1 MSGILKF
8 IALVLVGICL
18 VVVTPVIAQETTP
31 EPAPQKGFFNN
42 LELPDFTIHEEPVL
56 TNVFDTQSPKAPV
69 VLDGRAIF
77 EVGEFRDGEN
87 SVTANQRASGIERQ
101 LEDAVRENRSPQ
113 LSIEKVNGLPTI
125 SLNGS
130 YLFTVTQKETSD
142 LITVEEQAINLTQ
155 KIRNSILEGQKERQE
170 SYQFR
175 QYVIAAIMIA
185 LAITLTRILN
195 LLQVYSW
202 SKALVK
208 LFRFRQTNQA
218 IDEAKINF
226 FPKLVVSIGK
236 LAVWL
241 SAVYW
246 VLDLFPQSRQVRYQI
261 ISQIW
266 DSLNR
271 PLFNNYSIVSIL
283 IFGLFLWGLIYS
295 SDRLAKIFRN
305 SVLHRTSMSRG
316 SQEVIFVVIQYGLL
330 ALGTIVLLQLW
341 GLDLSSLTILGSALG
356 VGIGFGFQ
364 DIAKNFASGLVLL
377 FERSVQVGDFIEVN
391 GHQGTVERVS
401 ARSIVLRTLDRVS
414 IIVPNSSLLADEV
427 VNWTHEGSV
436 SRVHIPLGVAYGS
449 DTNKVKKLLLAAAEA
464 NPNVL
469 NYPPTQVFFTDFGD
483 SSLNFQLLVW
493 ISEPSRQA
501 SIKSELYFSI
511 EASFRENAIE
521 IPFPQRDINFS
532 QSDLGFKLAPALEAA
547 LIDWLQKQK

>member
-8 IALVLVGICL
+8 ISLILVGICL
-18 VVVTPVIAQETTP
+18 VVIAPVIAQETTP
-31 EPAPQKGFFNN
+31 EPAPQQGFFNN
-42 LELPDFTIHEEPVL
+42 LELPDFSIHEEPVL

-283 IFGLFLWGLIYS
+283 IFGLFLW
-295 SDRLAKIFRN
+295 A
-305 SVLHRTSMSRG
+305 
-316 SQEVIFVVIQYGLL
+316 
-330 ALGTIVLLQLW
+330 
-341 GLDLSSLTILGSALG
+341 
-356 VGIGFGFQ
+356 
-364 DIAKNFASGLVLL
+364 
-377 FERSVQVGDFIEVN
+377 
-391 GHQGTVERVS
+391 
-401 ARSIVLRTLDRVS
+401 
-414 IIVPNSSLLADEV
+414 
-427 VNWTHEGSV
+427 
-436 SRVHIPLGVAYGS
+436 
-449 DTNKVKKLLLAAAEA
+449 
-464 NPNVL
+464 
-469 NYPPTQVFFTDFGD
+469 
-483 SSLNFQLLVW
+483 
-493 ISEPSRQA
+493 
-501 SIKSELYFSI
+501 
-511 EASFRENAIE
+511 
-521 IPFPQRDINFS
+521 
-532 QSDLGFKLAPALEAA
+532 
-547 LIDWLQKQK
+547 